1 MRSVVWLGLSRLRLP
16 LVLLALVFALSTIG
30 LMLIPGVDA
39 QGHPWRMTLFEAFY
53 FVTYTAT
60 TIGFGELPHP
70 FTDQQRVFVTII
82 IYLSVIGW
90 AWLLGSFLSL
100 VQEKAFQQTQVNRR
114 FRRAVAKLDQPFY
127 LVCGLGDTG
136 MTVVH
141 ALRQLG
147 SRLVAIDKDE
157 RAVQQLEIEGLN
169 GKAPALVA
177 DARSPETLTTAG
189 LMKAECKGVLALC
202 NDDEVNLAVAIA
214 ASILRPGVP
223 VIGRADTQA
232 TAASMDSLGTHRV
245 INPFRE
251 FADHL
256 TLAMRAPDVYRL
268 IAWLTGAPGA
278 YLFPSAPARMPAA
291 PGHWIVCGYGRFGRE
306 VIAAVQRGGFT
317 AALIDPVGSLVDH
330 HHAVH
335 GRGSDVAAL
344 HAASIGRAAG
354 IVAGTDDDA
363 ENLAIALA
371 ARRLKPD
378 IFVIARQNQRSSRML
393 FAKLGADITM
403 VPSEIIANQCLT
415 ALRTP
420 LLADFLEAARRQDAL
435 RAFTLSE
442 RLRNAFGNDTPRF
455 WSAMLDAEHAP
466 KLIGSDGTLQ
476 RPLTIAEL
484 CVDPDHTGAAHPQ
497 RRRVIVLR
505 LIRGETTIETPD
517 DGEVLQPGDT
527 LLCVGSPTAETMQQ
541 RMLGNPDATAWVS
554 GQPLEPGDR
563 TGRWRQRLLGRR
575 R

>member
-1 MRSVVWLGLSRLRLP
+1 MRSIVRLGLSRLRPP
-16 LVLLALVFALSTIG
+16 LMLLALVFAVSTLG
-30 LMLIPGVDA
+30 LMLIPGVDV
-39 QGHPWRMTLFEAFY
+39 QGRPWRMTLFDAFY

-70 FTDQQRVFVTII
+70 FTDQQRGFVTVI

-90 AWLLGSFLSL
+90 AWLLGSLLSL
-100 VQEKAFQQTQVNRR
+100 VQERAFQQALVDRR
-114 FRRAVAKLDQPFY
+114 FRRAVAGLDQPFY

-147 SRLVAIDKDE
+147 CRLIAIDKDE

-169 GKAPALVA
+169 GKAPALIA
-177 DARSPETLTTAG
+177 DARSPETLTAAG
-189 LMKAECKGVLALC
+189 LMKAECKGVLTLC

-214 ASILRPGVP
+214 ASILRPGLT
-223 VIGRADTQA
+223 VIGRADSQA
-232 TAASMDSLGTHRV
+232 TAASMSSLGTHRV

-268 IAWLTGAPGA
+268 TAWLTSAPGA
-278 YLFPSAPARMPAA
+278 NLFPSAPARMPAA

-306 VIAAVQRGGFT
+306 VVAAVQRGGFT
-317 AALIDPVGSLVDH
+317 AAVIDPVGSRADG

-335 GRGSDVAAL
+335 GRGADVAVLREAGIA
-344 HAASIGRAAG
+344 HASG

-363 ENLAIALA
+363 ENLAIAIA

-378 IFVIARQNQRSSRML
+378 IFLIARQNLRASHML

-403 VPSEIIANQCLT
+403 VPSEIIANQCLA

-420 LLADFLEAARRQDAL
+420 LLADFLEAARQQDEFW
-435 RAFTLSE
+435 AFTLSE
-442 RLRNAFGNDTPRF
+442 RLRAALGNDTPQF
-455 WSAMLDAEHAP
+455 WSTVLDADHAP
-466 KLIGSDGTLQ
+466 NFVGSDGALKQPVTV
-476 RPLTIAEL
+476 AEL
-484 CVDPDHTGAAHPQ
+484 CVDPEHQDAAHPL
-497 RRRVIVLR
+497 RRRAIVLR
-505 LIRGETTIETPD
+505 LIRGESTIETPAD
-517 DGEVLQPGDT
+517 DAMLQPGDT
-527 LLCVGSPTAETMQQ
+527 LLCVGSAAACATQQ
-541 RMLGNPDATAWVS
+541 RRLG
-554 GQPLEPGDR
+554 
-563 TGRWRQRLLGRR
+563 GR
-575 R
+575 

>member
-1 MRSVVWLGLSRLRLP
+1 MRSIVRLGLSRLRPP
-16 LVLLALVFALSTIG
+16 LILLALVFAVSTLG

-39 QGHPWRMTLFEAFY
+39 QGHPWRMTLFDAFY

-70 FTDQQRVFVTII
+70 FTDQQRGFVTVI

-90 AWLLGSFLSL
+90 AWLLGSLLSL
-100 VQEKAFQQTQVNRR
+100 VQEKAFQQALVDRR
-114 FRRAVAKLDQPFY
+114 FRRAVAGLDQPFY

-147 SRLVAIDKDE
+147 CRLIAIDKDE

-169 GKAPALVA
+169 GKAPALIA
-177 DARSPETLTTAG
+177 DARSPETLTAAG
-189 LMKAECKGVLALC
+189 LMKAECKGVLTLC

-214 ASILRPGVP
+214 ASILRPGLT
-223 VIGRADTQA
+223 VIGRADSQA
-232 TAASMDSLGTHRV
+232 TAASMSSLGTHRV

-251 FADHL
+251 FAEHL

-268 IAWLTGAPGA
+268 TAWLTSSPGA
-278 YLFPSAPARMPAA
+278 NLFPSAPARMPAA

-306 VIAAVQRGGFT
+306 VVAAVQRGGFT
-317 AALIDPVGSLVDH
+317 AAVIDPVGSRTEG

-335 GRGSDVAAL
+335 GRGADIAAL
-344 HAASIGRAAG
+344 REAGIAQASG

-363 ENLAIALA
+363 ENLAIAIA

-378 IFVIARQNQRSSRML
+378 IFLIARQNLRASHML

-403 VPSEIIANQCLT
+403 VPSEIIAHQCLA

-420 LLADFLEAARRQDAL
+420 LLADFLDAARRSDEFW
-435 RAFTLSE
+435 AFTLSE
-442 RLRNAFGNDTPRF
+442 RLRAALGNDTPQF
-455 WSAMLDAEHAP
+455 WSAVLDAENAP
-466 KLIGSDGTLQ
+466 KLIGADGALKQ
-476 RPLTIAEL
+476 PLSVAEL
-484 CVDPDHTGAAHPQ
+484 CVDPEHQDAAHPL
-497 RRRVIVLR
+497 RRRAIVLR
-505 LIRGETTIETPD
+505 LIRGGSTIETPAD
-517 DGEVLQPGDT
+517 DVVLQPGDT
-527 LLCVGSPTAETMQQ
+527 LLCVGSAAARATQQ
-541 RMLGNPDATAWVS
+541 RRLG
-554 GQPLEPGDR
+554 
-563 TGRWRQRLLGRR
+563 GR
-575 R
+575 